1 MLILYFFSFFY
12 MAYIPYHFSAQKQKH
27 ARQLGHKNLGLT
39 RDMVQYY
46 LSNLP
51 KYEANILKIYNK

>member
-1 MLILYFFSFFY
+1 